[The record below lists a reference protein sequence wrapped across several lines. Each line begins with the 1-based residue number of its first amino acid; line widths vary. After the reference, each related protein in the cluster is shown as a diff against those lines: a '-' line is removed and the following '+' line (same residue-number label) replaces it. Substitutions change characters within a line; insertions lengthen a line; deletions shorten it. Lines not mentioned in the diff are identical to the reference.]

1 MHSDAGKVKQILYNL
16 LSNAIKF
23 TPPGGRVRLDAAGGE
38 DGSVRLRV
46 SDTGP
51 GIEPEKFGVI
61 FEKFRQIDSSLTRE
75 HSGTGLGLA
84 ITKELVSM
92 LGGTIQIE
100 SEVDKG
106 SMFTVTLPVSVPQ
119 ETRRML
125 VPLND

>member
-1 MHSDAGKVKQILYNL
+1 QILYNL

-23 TPPGGRVRLDAAGGE
+23 TPPGGRVRLDGACGE

-51 GIEPEKFGVI
+51 GIEPETFGVI

-100 SEVDKG
+100 SEVGKG
-106 SMFTVTLPVSVPQ
+106 SVFTVTLPVSVPQ